1 LCFFQAVENVSLET
15 VNPGEGFTLIRRGKY
30 YRKERRE
37 QVMDD
42 LTNDFM
48 YIRRLTT
55 DDQKKINKIPFLN
68 IDSILIPSPFIKDKA
83 LEIDYDH
90 SYVWD
95 EEGEFLGYIL
105 VYSNPE
111 KTKFQVYKQVT
122 SPFGRGKGIGSAFIR
137 KLAEDVDEK
146 SYIYLFVWEK
156 LVSTIEF
163 FYSNGFNLEDSTVYR
178 KMRFYLMSAT
188 AKVILDKSFSLKT
201 RDVSILEELS
211 KVRHDAKKSLKVL
224 SDMISIMS
232 VDNFNQIIED
242 INREN
247 TALLNTLS
255 MYEDKIKASHEVNIK
270 EILTNRVIPFV
281 EAAHVPC
288 QIRLILSADIPPVI
302 GSYMDYSR
310 ALINLVSNSIDAIE
324 EAGREGLIQ
333 IMLTRKEGK
342 VVLIIQDNGIGI
354 SPERLQVDG
363 RNLPLFV
370 GRTTK
375 QDKAG
380 EGIGTRQIFSTF
392 GAGNIKIESRQHKF
406 SRWTITL
413 NISTKKKIDQLAL
426 LETRFIEFM
435 KSTET
440 IDLDQNSSRTEVAS
454 LIWQLREMEI
464 FSYDLIQP
472 FSVYNNVRD
481 IYRLALTYR
490 YGSTSFRQMKDE
502 LEKCRVDHEIIRYWL
517 LGMLNRIKQNE
528 SFLLGSFDFQQYKGI
543 YFKSYGQAIKKTII
557 FTLDPDTGNFYAAD
571 RRLAEH
577 LDFVPY
583 LKRQREQLIRGEFKG
598 DVKNLESPILL
609 GVWNAADKEDLFDK
623 IEMLQ
628 KGCRQM
634 LEMDIKPE
642 KSISFYHVTR
652 NLSSFD
658 FDPFKVIPLGELVN
672 LKRQDFDQLITTT
685 DDDFDGLVFTD

>member
-1 LCFFQAVENVSLET
+1 MD
-15 VNPGEGFTLIRRGKY
+15 GF
-30 YRKERRE
+30 
-37 QVMDD
+37 
-42 LTNDFM
+42 TNDFT
-48 YIRRLTT
+48 YIRCLTK
-55 DDQKKINKIPFLN
+55 DDQAKIDKIPFLN
-68 IDSILIPSPFIKDKA
+68 IDSILIPSPYIKDKE
-83 LEIDYDH
+83 LDIDYDH

-105 VYSNPE
+105 VYSNKE
-111 KTKFQVYKQVT
+111 KNKFLVYKQVT

-137 KLAEDVDEK
+137 KLAQDVSPD

-156 LVSTIEF
+156 LASTIDF
-163 FYSNGFNLEDSTVYR
+163 FYSNGFDLEESTVYR
-178 KMRFYLMSAT
+178 KMRFYLMSAS
-188 AKVILDKSFSLKT
+188 AKSILEKSLSAKP
-201 RDVSILEELS
+201 RDVSIAEELS

-242 INREN
+242 VNREN

-270 EILTNRVIPFV
+270 EILTTRVMPFV
-281 EAAHVPC
+281 EASHVRC
-288 QIRLILSADIPPVI
+288 EIRLIIGADIPPVI

-310 ALINLVSNSIDAIE
+310 ALINLVSNAIDAIE
-324 EAGREGLIQ
+324 EAGRNGLIQ

-342 VVLIIQDNGIGI
+342 VVLIIQDNGVGI
-354 SPERLQVDG
+354 SSERLQLDN

-375 QDKAG
+375 PEKAG

-392 GAGNIKIESRQHKF
+392 GAGNIKVQSREGKF
-406 SRWTITL
+406 TRWIISL
-413 NISTKKKIDQLAL
+413 NISTKKKTDQLSL

-440 IDLDQNSSRTEVAS
+440 IDVDKGSTRTEVAS

-472 FSVYNNVRD
+472 FSRYNNVRD
-481 IYRLALTYR
+481 IYKLALSYR
-490 YGSTSFRQMKDE
+490 YGDTSFRQLKDE
-502 LEKCRVDHEIIRYWL
+502 IEKCRVDHEIIRYWL

-528 SFLLGSFDFQQYKGI
+528 SYLLKSFDFQKYKGS

-557 FTLDPDTGNFYAAD
+557 FTLDPDNGHFYAAD

-583 LKRQREQLIRGEFKG
+583 LGRQREQLIRGEFKG
-598 DVKNLESPILL
+598 DVKNLDSPILM
-609 GVWNAADKEDLFDK
+609 GVWSVADKEDLYDK
-623 IEMLQ
+623 IALLQ
-628 KGCRQM
+628 RGGQQLLDM
-634 LEMDIKPE
+634 GIKPE
-642 KSISFYHVTR
+642 KCVSFYHVTR

-658 FDPFKVIPLGELVN
+658 MDTLKVITLGRMVKLSRDEY
-672 LKRQDFDQLITTT
+672 DELITVT
-685 DDDFDGLVFTD
+685 DEDFDGLVFTD

>member
-1 LCFFQAVENVSLET
+1 MD
-15 VNPGEGFTLIRRGKY
+15 GF
-30 YRKERRE
+30 
-37 QVMDD
+37 
-42 LTNDFM
+42 TNDFT
-48 YIRRLTT
+48 YIRCLTK

-68 IDSILIPSPFIKDKA
+68 IDSILIPSPFIKDKT
-83 LEIDYDH
+83 LDIDYEH

-137 KLAEDVDEK
+137 KLAQDVNEG

-163 FYSNGFNLEDSTVYR
+163 FYSNGFNLEESTVYQ

-188 AKVILDKSFSLKT
+188 AKAVLDKSFSLKT
-201 RDVSILEELS
+201 KDVTVLEELS

-224 SDMISIMS
+224 SDMVSIMS

-333 IMLTRKEGK
+333 IMITRKQGK
-342 VVLIIQDNGIGI
+342 VVLIIQDNGVGI
-354 SPERLQVDG
+354 SPDRLQVD
-363 RNLPLFV
+363 NKKLPVFV
-370 GRTTK
+370 GQTTK
-375 QDKAG
+375 QEKAG

-406 SRWTITL
+406 TRWTITL
-413 NISTKKKIDQLAL
+413 NISTKKKTDQLGL

-440 IDLDQNSSRTEVAS
+440 VDLDTHSSRTEVAS
-454 LIWQLREMEI
+454 VIWQLREMEI
-464 FSYDLIQP
+464 FSYDLIQS
-472 FSVYNNVRD
+472 FSAYNNVRD
-481 IYRLALTYR
+481 IYRLVLTYR
-490 YGSTSFRQMKDE
+490 YGNTSFRQMKDE
-502 LEKCRVDHEIIRYWL
+502 LDKCRIDHEIIRYWL

-528 SFLLGSFDFQQYKGI
+528 SFLLNSFDFQMYKGI

-557 FTLDPDTGNFYAAD
+557 FTLDPESGNFYAAD

-583 LKRQREQLIRGEFKG
+583 LKRQRDQLIRGEFKG
-598 DVKNLESPILL
+598 DVKNLESPIML
-609 GVWNAADKEDLFDK
+609 GVWNTADKEDLYDK

-628 KGCRQM
+628 KGCRQL

-658 FDPFKVIPLGELVN
+658 FDPFKVITLGEMLK
-672 LKRQDFDQLITTT
+672 LKRKDFDQLITST

>member
-1 LCFFQAVENVSLET
+1 
-15 VNPGEGFTLIRRGKY
+15 
-30 YRKERRE
+30 
-37 QVMDD
+37 MDGYTD
-42 LTNDFM
+42 DFA
-48 YIRRLTT
+48 YIRCLTKE
-55 DDQKKINKIPFLN
+55 DQKKINKIPFLN
-68 IDSILIPSPFIKDKA
+68 IDSILIPSPFIKDKS
-83 LEIDYDH
+83 LDIDYAH

-137 KLAEDVDEK
+137 KLAGDVDEK
-146 SYIYLFVWEK
+146 AYIYLFVWEK
-156 LVSTIEF
+156 LVSTIDF
-163 FYSNGFNLEDSTVYR
+163 FYSNGFDLEESTVYR

-188 AKVILDKSFSLKT
+188 ARAILDKGLTFKEK
-201 RDVSILEELS
+201 DVSVPEELS

-224 SDMISIMS
+224 SDMVSIMS
-232 VDNFNQIIED
+232 VDNFNKIIED

-281 EAAHVPC
+281 EASHIPC
-288 QIRLILSADIPPVI
+288 EVRLILGANIPPVI
-302 GSYMDYSR
+302 GTYMDYSR
-310 ALINLVSNSIDAIE
+310 ALINLVSNSMDAIE
-324 EAGREGLIQ
+324 EAGRSGLIQ

-342 VVLIIQDNGIGI
+342 VVLIMQDNGIGI
-354 SPERLQVDG
+354 SPDRLRVDE
-363 RNLPLFV
+363 RNLPMFV

-375 QDKAG
+375 PDKAG

-392 GAGNIKIESRQHKF
+392 GAGNIKVESREGKF
-406 SRWTITL
+406 TRWTITL
-413 NISTKKKIDQLAL
+413 NISTKKKTDRLGL

-435 KSTET
+435 KATET
-440 IDLDQNSSRTEVAS
+440 IDLHKDSDRTEIAS
-454 LIWQLREMEI
+454 LIWHLRQMEI
-464 FSYDLIQP
+464 FSYDLMQP

-481 IYRLALTYR
+481 IYKQVLAYR
-490 YGSTSFRQMKDE
+490 YGETRFKQLKEE
-502 LEKCRVDHEIIRYWL
+502 LDKCRVDDEIIRYWL

-528 SFLLGSFDFQQYKGI
+528 QFLLNTYDFEEFKGI

-557 FTLDPDTGNFYAAD
+557 FTLDPDSGNFYAAD

-583 LKRQREQLIRGEFKG
+583 LKRQRDELIRGEFKG
-598 DVKNLESPILL
+598 DVKNIDSPIYL
-609 GVWNAADKEDLFDK
+609 GVWNVADKEDIYRK
-623 IEMLQ
+623 IVLMQ
-628 KGCRQM
+628 KGCKQL
-634 LEMDIKPE
+634 LEMGIKPE
-642 KSISFYHVTR
+642 KAIAFYHVTR
-652 NLSSFD
+652 NMSSYD
-658 FDPFKVIPLGELVN
+658 FDPFKVIPLGEMAGLP
-672 LKRQDFDQLITTT
+672 RADFDRLITST

>member
-1 LCFFQAVENVSLET
+1 MD
-15 VNPGEGFTLIRRGKY
+15 GF
-30 YRKERRE
+30 
-37 QVMDD
+37 
-42 LTNDFM
+42 TNDFT
-48 YIRRLTT
+48 YIRCLTS

-68 IDSILIPSPFIKDKA
+68 IDSILIPSPFIKDKT
-83 LEIDYDH
+83 LDIDYDH

-137 KLAEDVDEK
+137 KLAQDVNEG

-163 FYSNGFNLEDSTVYR
+163 FSSNGFNLEESTVYQ
-178 KMRFYLMSAT
+178 KMKFYLMSAT
-188 AKVILDKSFSLKT
+188 AKAVLEKSIALKT
-201 RDVSILEELS
+201 KDVSVLEELS

-224 SDMISIMS
+224 SDMVSIMS

-270 EILTNRVIPFV
+270 EILTNRVIPFI
-281 EAAHVPC
+281 EAANVPC

-310 ALINLVSNSIDAIE
+310 ALINLASNSIDAIE

-333 IMLTRKEGK
+333 IMITRKQGK

-354 SPERLQVDG
+354 SPDRLLVDNK
-363 RNLPLFV
+363 NLPVFV
-370 GRTTK
+370 GHTTK
-375 QDKAG
+375 QEKAG
-380 EGIGTRQIFSTF
+380 EGIGTRQIFTTF
-392 GAGNIKIESRQHKF
+392 GAGNIKIESRQYKF
-406 SRWTITL
+406 TRWTITL
-413 NISTKKKIDQLAL
+413 NISTKKKTDQLGL
-426 LETRFIEFM
+426 LETRFSEFM

-440 IDLDQNSSRTEVAS
+440 IDLDRGSSRTEVAS

-464 FSYDLIQP
+464 FSYDLIQS
-472 FSVYNNVRD
+472 FSAYNNVRD
-481 IYRLALTYR
+481 IYRLVLTYR
-490 YGSTSFRQMKDE
+490 YGNTSFRQMKEE
-502 LEKCRVDHEIIRYWL
+502 LEKCRIDHEIIRYWL

-528 SFLLGSFDFQQYKGI
+528 SFLFESFDFQSYKGI

-557 FTLDPDTGNFYAAD
+557 FTMDPDTGNFYAAD

-583 LKRQREQLIRGEFKG
+583 LKRQRDQLIRGEFKG
-598 DVKNLESPILL
+598 DVKNLESPIYL
-609 GVWNAADKEDLFDK
+609 GVWSVINKEDLYDK
-623 IEMLQ
+623 IDMIKQACQQLLDM
-628 KGCRQM
+628 G
-634 LEMDIKPE
+634 IKPE
-642 KSISFYHVTR
+642 KSLSFYHVTR

-658 FDPFKVIPLGELVN
+658 FDPFKVIRLGEMLE
-672 LKRQDFDQLITTT
+672 LTRQQYEQLITGA
-685 DDDFDGLVFTD
+685 DEDFDGLVFTD